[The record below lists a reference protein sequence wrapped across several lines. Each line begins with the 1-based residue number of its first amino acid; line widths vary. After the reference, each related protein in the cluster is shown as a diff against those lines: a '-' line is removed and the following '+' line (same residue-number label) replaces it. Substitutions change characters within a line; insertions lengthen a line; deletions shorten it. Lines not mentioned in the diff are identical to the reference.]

1 MKAKTIIM
9 AVIFLS
15 ALMGFLIIGMNTRQN
30 SVKNNYILS
39 NNNGSFSLSS
49 ASSFKSHARG
59 THSRSANSRMSS
71 GNRSAGSSFSNA
83 SFAKKGDNSASA
95 NGVYVPMQA
104 YAQSATVRGRN
115 RNSSGNE
122 GGTSYTATFPLYRFS
137 STRSGSVNASSATN
151 NASQELIASNTFNT
165 ASQGTL
171 QPNGIMNAP
180 NGGGG
185 ELPPPEGTPVGNGLW
200 ILMAAG
206 LMYGVKK
213 TQKVQ

>member
-1 MKAKTIIM
+1 
-9 AVIFLS
+9 
-15 ALMGFLIIGMNTRQN
+15 
-30 SVKNNYILS
+30 
-39 NNNGSFSLSS
+39 
-49 ASSFKSHARG
+49 
-59 THSRSANSRMSS
+59 MSS

-95 NGVYVPMQA
+95 NSVYVPMQA
-104 YAQSATVRGRN
+104 SAQSASVHGRN

-122 GGTSYTATFPLYRFS
+122 DGTTYTATFPLYRFS
-137 STRSGSVNASSATN
+137 SARSGSVNATSA

-213 TQKVQ
+213 IQKVQ

>member
-30 SVKNNYILS
+30 LVKSNYVVS

-137 STRSGSVNASSATN
+137 STRSGSVNASSV

-165 ASQGTL
+165 TSQGTV
-171 QPNGIMNAP
+171 QPNDMMNAP

-185 ELPPPEGTPVGNGLW
+185 ELPPPEGTPVGNGIW

-206 LMYGVKK
+206 GLYGVRKM
-213 TQKVQ
+213 QKVQ